1 MFRTLIQFV
10 RSPVHSF
17 PALAAAIGC
26 VVSGYS
32 TYNGIFEIFPEFA
45 YSALAAFG
53 LAAIIQLGM
62 LTSTLSYR
70 EQPQFRSMLV
80 FIIAMTVLMSSFT
93 SYVFYY
99 RGFSEET
106 IAKERQLQRYE
117 SLRGWLVEARSQ
129 TASTLGLL
137 QEAGAELDR
146 RTQIEQRTG
155 GGLQNISNP
164 YLQRLIG
171 ESDLRSDLRFVG
183 SGSGERYR
191 FLESLGTRLQ
201 AMETEVAGALA
212 GLDAEIES
220 LSDPEQVD
228 HTGLQAAYSRASST
242 LPADRIRDV
251 RGDLQLPAVDPAILD
266 NRALVEEEYWQRAVT
281 DLVTGAPAAIVFAF
295 IALFIDLMIV
305 FFAFMAGEGQAG
317 RSGAR
322 LPVGH
327 WLSLAY
333 RDDLEVGVRG
343 WLSALDGVRLQRGRT
358 IYHRLDLRR
367 VRGDDAAQAG
377 RFLRQ
382 DGYLQQILM
391 EDGVGRWCLTD
402 LGYAGLVDLA
412 RGLEGPTGSAEVRV
426 PGAATSDA
434 PGKGELAAP

>member
-1 MFRTLIQFV
+1 M
-10 RSPVHSF
+10 
-17 PALAAAIGC
+17 
-26 VVSGYS
+26 
-32 TYNGIFEIFPEFA
+32 
-45 YSALAAFG
+45 
-53 LAAIIQLGM
+53 
-62 LTSTLSYR
+62 R
-70 EQPQFRSMLV
+70 EPTPRRPRVLLV
-80 FIIAMTVLMSSFT
+80 
-93 SYVFYY
+93 
-99 RGFSEET
+99 
-106 IAKERQLQRYE
+106 
-117 SLRGWLVEARSQ
+117 
-129 TASTLGLL
+129 
-137 QEAGAELDR
+137 D
-146 RTQIEQRTG
+146 
-155 GGLQNISNP
+155 
-164 YLQRLIG
+164 
-171 ESDLRSDLRFVG
+171 
-183 SGSGERYR
+183 
-191 FLESLGTRLQ
+191 
-201 AMETEVAGALA
+201 
-212 GLDAEIES
+212 
-220 LSDPEQVD
+220 
-228 HTGLQAAYSRASST
+228 
-242 LPADRIRDV
+242 
-251 RGDLQLPAVDPAILD
+251 D

-412 RGLEGPTGSAEVRV
+412 RGLEGPTGIAEARV
-426 PGAATSDA
+426 SGAPTSDA
-434 PGKGELAAP
+434 PGEGKLAAP

>member
-10 RSPVHSF
+10 KSPVHAF

-32 TYNGIFEIFPEFA
+32 TFNGIFEIFPEFA

-53 LAAIIQLGM
+53 LAAIIQIGM
-62 LTSTLSYR
+62 LTSTLAYR
-70 EQPQFRSMLV
+70 DQPRYRPMLIAIV
-80 FIIAMTVLMSSFT
+80 AMTVVMSSFT

-106 IAKERQLQRYE
+106 IAKERGLARYE
-117 SLRGWLVEARSQ
+117 SLRGWLVEARAQ

-146 RTQIEQRTG
+146 RIDIEQRTG
-155 GGLQNISNP
+155 GGLQNVSSP
-164 YLQRLIG
+164 YLQRLIA
-171 ESDLRSDLRFVG
+171 ESDLRSDLSFVG

-191 FLESLGTRLQ
+191 FLSSLDTRLGAMEAEVGESLQRLDG
-201 AMETEVAGALA
+201 ELEALA
-212 GLDAEIES
+212 
-220 LSDPEQVD
+220 DPEQVD
-228 HTGLQAAYSRASST
+228 HAALQAVYSRASSA

-251 RGDLQLPAVDPAILD
+251 RGELTLPAVDAAILD
-266 NRALVEEEYWQRAVT
+266 NRPLVEEEYWQRAAG
-281 DLVTGAPAAIVFAF
+281 DLAALSPAAVVFAF

-305 FFAFMAGEGQAG
+305 FFAFMAGDGQSA
-317 RSGAR
+317 SAR

-327 WLSLAY
+327 WLGIAY
-333 RDDLEVGVRG
+333 GEEVDAGVRE
-343 WLSALDGVRLQRGRT
+343 WLGALDGVRLQRGRDVH
-358 IYHRLDLRR
+358 HRLDLRR
-367 VRGDDAAQAG
+367 VRGDAAAQAG

-391 EDGVGRWCLTD
+391 EDGVARWCLSD
-402 LGYAGLVDLA
+402 RGYDGLVELA
-412 RGLEGPTGSAEVRV
+412 RGLESAPGPVEAGDDRANGTYSSRKN
-426 PGAATSDA
+426 PSAATS
-434 PGKGELAAP
+434 